1 MPQPDQNLYITCP
14 YVQATSPRHDS
25 KYPTSARPSG
35 TVGYDNFG
43 SGNFTSATGF
53 TWQGQDPLLRSIV
66 TATRPGGSGTNAMQL
81 HYWGGPGD
89 SISETRFDLSASY
102 PEIYIRWWLRV
113 PTNFIHQQQ
122 PSASGDN
129 NKLFFIWM
137 DGYSGDGTGASVG
150 WEYWSD
156 GAGGSQLAVH
166 HTIGNNT
173 GAGPHLGYTPFISVP
188 ADRGRWMKLIMRVKM
203 SSGRTVSDGEIQMWR
218 QWADEP
224 TPTLKHNEIGVLL
237 PSPSSGGITAFH
249 SGYFLGACNTGF
261 ASDTDFLIDDVEFSV
276 TPFSEIP

>member
-35 TVGYDNFG
+35 TVGYDNFE
-43 SGNFTSATGF
+43 SNNFTGATGF

-66 TATRPGGSGTNAMQL
+66 TSTRPGGSGTKAMQL

-89 SISETRFDLSASY
+89 SISETRFDLDASY

-113 PTNFIHQQQ
+113 PTNFIHEQQ
-122 PSASGDN
+122 PSAPNDN

-137 DGYSGDGTGASVG
+137 DGYSGAGTGASVG

-156 GAGGSQLAVH
+156 GSSGSQLAVH

-218 QWADEP
+218 QWQDEA

-237 PSPSSGGITAFH
+237 PSPSSGPITSFH

-261 ASDTDFLIDDVEFSV
+261 AADTDFLIDDVEFSV